1 MTFCSKDVGH
11 EMVMVEH
18 CGGNPPLVLEVL
30 NEKEYRSRISWSL
43 KKQDELVELGGPTS
57 GH

>member
-1 MTFCSKDVGH
+1 
-11 EMVMVEH
+11 MVMVEH

-30 NEKEYRSRISWSL
+30 NEKEYRSRISWSD